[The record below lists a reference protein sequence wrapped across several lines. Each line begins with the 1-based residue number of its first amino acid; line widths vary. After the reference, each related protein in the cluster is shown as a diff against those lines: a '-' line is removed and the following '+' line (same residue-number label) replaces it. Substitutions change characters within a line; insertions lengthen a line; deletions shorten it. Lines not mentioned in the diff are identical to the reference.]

1 MRAFARKDAWF
12 GHGAAFV
19 NSKIKAPNQL
29 LCVHTPLEFNRTEEE
44 GTANVVLFPFET
56 TYTKMHILLEH
67 TRKLAHDLCSLPS
80 GQALTTLQ
88 KRSLELS
95 LQVKRAVETGNIDS
109 ISLEAIYAYVH
120 SVRVLAEAA
129 SRSEV
134 ICQDSREALRNQI
147 ADCLAKPASE
157 EVQQQCKTGM
167 DDESVNYDIWRQWYS
182 DHIAH
187 PYYDSNERDWLLKQI
202 PGMTPQKMQT
212 WFVNVRR
219 RSGWSELYK
228 KYADNKRENM
238 EAIFKAC
245 DDPDPEMSKSVAPEA
260 RKLVAK
266 IKQYLMLESK
276 KTQIEP
282 WLSDL
287 LDKYKQKALKSTQAS
302 AIKHEEDERKP
313 AIASSAGKNRNGK
326 TQKRKASDENEH
338 NTSSSKRSKPSLYKV
353 PHHPPSSPSTL
364 SSFTAS
370 KALRTPSFES
380 LSLSSSSPTL
390 ELLQTPPSAHNRIES
405 NGSEQ
410 YIIPPFSAWTPP
422 QPAHAVQ
429 SQQPLSAFVPS
440 ASAQTHHAQA
450 YQHLPQQHHAQEA
463 HSMLQLQAPGQSF
476 TAQNNITY
484 NIATSPLYAYAQPV
498 MQFPNQADIWSQAP
512 PWTYA
517 TPPQPLASY
526 TLSPTAMNLSQPSL
540 VSNYSMLSSLASTHP
555 GKRKYNADEED
566 LPPTPTGWFKKGR
579 MSVCTSSGAPS
590 VAEVIYSLALGVEAS

>member
-1 MRAFARKDAWF
+1 MQSIFTD
-12 GHGAAFV
+12 
-19 NSKIKAPNQL
+19 I
-29 LCVHTPLEFNRTEEE
+29 
-44 GTANVVLFPFET
+44 
-56 TYTKMHILLEH
+56 
-67 TRKLAHDLCSLPS
+67 CSLPRGS
-80 GQALTTLQ
+80 AFAALRGQFHALAE
-88 KRSLELS
+88 EL
-95 LQVKRAVETGNIDS
+95 KAS
-109 ISLEAIYAYVH
+109 IAAGEVDTCELEAIYPYVH
-120 SVRVLAEAA
+120 FVQVLSGSVIREEAICAQSHQVLARGITELLKNKDILRQTPRIEAQA
-129 SRSEV
+129 
-134 ICQDSREALRNQI
+134 CN
-147 ADCLAKPASE
+147 
-157 EVQQQCKTGM
+157 T
-167 DDESVNYDIWRQWYS
+167 DEDVFNYDIWRQWYS

-187 PYYDSNERDWLLKQI
+187 PYYDSQDRDWLLKQI

-245 DDPDPEMSKSVAPEA
+245 DDSDPEMSKSVAPEA

-302 AIKHEEDERKP
+302 DIKHEEDERKP

-326 TQKRKASDENEH
+326 TQKRKASYENEH
-338 NTSSSKRSKPSLYKV
+338 NTFSSKRSKPSLYKA
-353 PHHPPSSPSTL
+353 PHHPPTSPSTL
-364 SSFTAS
+364 SSSTAS
-370 KALRTPSFES
+370 KASRTPSFES

-390 ELLQTPPSAHNRIES
+390 ELLQTPPSAHNRVDS

-422 QPAHAVQ
+422 QPAYAVQ

-450 YQHLPQQHHAQEA
+450 YQHLPLQHGQEA
-463 HSMLQLQAPGQSF
+463 HPMLQLQAPGQSF

-484 NIATSPLYAYAQPV
+484 NIATSPVYAYAQPV
-498 MQFPNQADIWSQAP
+498 MQFPNQAEIWSQAP
-512 PWTYA
+512 QWTYA
-517 TPPQPLASY
+517 TPLQPITSY
-526 TLSPTAMNLSQPSL
+526 TLSPPAMSISQPNSF
-540 VSNYSMLSSLASTHP
+540 SNYSMLSNLASTHP
-555 GKRKYNADEED
+555 GKRKYNAEEEEM
-566 LPPTPTGWFKKGR
+566 PTTPTAWYKKGR
-579 MSVCTSSGAPS
+579 MSICTSSGAPS
-590 VAEVIYSLALGVEAS
+590 VAEVI